1 MKKLLL
7 LSLVCFSCSIY
18 AQLDVQKSTY
28 LNFLPSNI
36 NPENLKPSDI
46 PSEQVLKIMGLSE
59 EEIGIA
65 LDFKNGSGI
74 FSEESSVDSLGVNTN
89 LSKFYQQFGD
99 TLVTDTI
106 VYPIARIYGQDIF
119 RNNSLSYYNRA
130 LDAKAPENYKVGSG
144 DEITISVWGY
154 SDFSET
160 LLVDDRGYISPS
172 SYGRI
177 YVKGL
182 TFSKMRSLIKSRF
195 SSFLDMKN
203 SEIDVTLAYSRVITV
218 NIVGEVYNPG
228 SYSIPAINTA
238 FNALIASNGPNQLGS
253 VRNIYLKREGKIVDS
268 LDVYQFLFDPTRMP
282 DIYMQ
287 DGDYLFVPPANNLV
301 ELKGAIKRP
310 YTYEIKQGETVK
322 DLINFA
328 GGFTTNA
335 FVDILTLKRIDYN
348 TIKVYDIH
356 KKHLNSHELQNGDE
370 VIINQIS
377 SRLSNVVTVQ
387 GSIGVQGDYEYVK
400 GERVLNLLERAKC
413 IDERTFLE
421 KLYIIRLNQDQTRTH
436 ISISLDSIILNPK
449 HKDNI
454 ILNEYDIVRVLSID
468 DFDDNFFVYAN
479 GAVRKEGE
487 FYFGDGMTLQDLLI
501 QAGGLTQKAEGSRV
515 EVSRIMEYDI
525 KTNRLKPK
533 RTIIK
538 SVKIDEDLI
547 LSMEAKNF
555 KLEPFDQ
562 VFVRENPDF
571 ESAHN
576 VILSGEIKYPGVYTL
591 LSKDEKISSLIKR
604 AGGLTDYA
612 YLDGV
617 KMFRKFEAEI
627 KEKEEITI
635 DISDDLKNS
644 IMADPFLS
652 ALYEKELR
660 DKDKTSDDKVDNSTI
675 FDEDL
680 KEYVYD
686 MVYLDLRKALS
697 SNGSKHNLVLLEN
710 DSIIVPKI
718 MDVVHITGELMNLD
732 GTSISAPYFGA
743 RRANYYINNFAG
755 GFTNENKRSGT
766 IVIYPNGIAK
776 QTRNL
781 GLFKIYPKVKEGSTI
796 KIVNKAKKV
805 QLEKNPID
813 WNEAI
818 ENTMLKLTAILSL
831 WLLVDRVAPAN

>member
-1 MKKLLL
+1 MKKILLL
-7 LSLVCFSCSIY
+7 LLVCFSCSIY
-18 AQLDVQKSTY
+18 AQVDIQKSKY
-28 LNFLPSNI
+28 LNFLPSNV

-46 PSEQVLKIMGLSE
+46 PSEQVLKMMGLSE
-59 EEIGIA
+59 EEINMA
-65 LDFKNGSGI
+65 LDFKNSKGI
-74 FSEESSVDSLGVNTN
+74 FSEEKNIDSTGFIMN
-89 LSKFYQQFGD
+89 LSKFYENLGD

-106 VYPIARIYGQDIF
+106 KYPIARIFGQDIF
-119 RNNSLSYYNRA
+119 RNNSLSFYNKA

-154 SDFSET
+154 SVFSET
-160 LLVDDRGYISPS
+160 LLVDERGYISPS
-172 SYGRI
+172 TYGRI

-182 TFSKMRSLIKSRF
+182 TFSKMRSLIKSKF

-238 FNALIASNGPNQLGS
+238 FNALIAAKGPNQLGS
-253 VRNIYLKREGKIVDS
+253 VRNIFLKREGQIVDS
-268 LDVYQFLFDPTRMP
+268 LDIYQFLFDPIRMP

-287 DGDYLFVPPANNLV
+287 DGDYLFIPPANNLV
-301 ELKGAIKRP
+301 ELKGAVKRP
-310 YTYEIKQGETVK
+310 YTYEIKHGETVK

-328 GGFTTNA
+328 GGYNTNA
-335 FVDILTLKRIDYN
+335 FTDVVTLKRINYN

-356 KKHLNSHELQNGDE
+356 KKHVSSSELQNGDE
-370 VIINQIS
+370 VVINQIN
-377 SRLSNVVTVQ
+377 SRLSNVVTIQ
-387 GSIGVQGDYEYVK
+387 GSIGVQGDYEFVK
-400 GERVLNLLERAKC
+400 GERVLDLLERAKC

-436 ISISLDSIILNPK
+436 ISVSLDSIMSDPSHN
-449 HKDNI
+449 DNI
-454 ILNEYDIVRVLSID
+454 LLNEYDIIRVLSID
-468 DFDDNFFVYAN
+468 DFDDNFFVYVN

-487 FYFGDGMTLQDLLI
+487 FSYGDGMTLQDLLL

-525 KTNRLKPK
+525 ATNRLKPK
-533 RTIIK
+533 RTIVK
-538 SVKIDEDLI
+538 SVKIGESLI
-547 LSMEAKNF
+547 LSKQAQNF

-562 VFVRENPDF
+562 VFVRENPNF

-576 VILSGEIKYPGVYTL
+576 IVLSGEVKYPGTYTL
-591 LSKDEKISSLIKR
+591 LSKDEKISSIIKR

-617 KMFRKFEAEI
+617 KMFRKFEAKIEEK
-627 KEKEEITI
+627 KETKI

-652 ALYEKELR
+652 TLYENELR
-660 DKDKTSDDKVDNSTI
+660 DLEKDIEGEVDNSTI
-675 FDEDL
+675 FDKDL

-697 SNGSKHNLVLLEN
+697 SSGSKHNLVLLEH

-755 GFTNENKRSGT
+755 GFTNKNRRSGT
-766 IVIYPNGIAK
+766 IVIYPNGITK
-776 QTRNL
+776 QTKNL
-781 GLFKIYPKVKEGSTI
+781 GLFKLYPKVKEGSTI
-796 KIVNKAKKV
+796 KVVNK
-805 QLEKNPID
+805 LEKIQSEKKPVD
-813 WNEAI
+813 WNMAI
-818 ENTMLKLTAILSL
+818 ENTMLKLTAVLSL
-831 WLLVDRVAPAN
+831 WLLIDRVAPAN

>member
-1 MKKLLL
+1 M
-7 LSLVCFSCSIY
+7 Y
-18 AQLDVQKSTY
+18 AQIDIQKSKY
-28 LNFLPSNI
+28 LNFLPSNV

-59 EEIGIA
+59 EEIRIA
-65 LDFKNGSGI
+65 LDFKNSKGI
-74 FSEESSVDSLGVNTN
+74 FSEENNTDSTRVSTN
-89 LSKFYQQFGD
+89 LSKFYQNLGD
-99 TLVTDTI
+99 TLVLDSI
-106 VYPIARIYGQDIF
+106 RYPIAKIYGQDIF
-119 RNNSLSYYNRA
+119 RNNSLTFYNKA

-160 LLVDDRGYISPS
+160 LLVDERGYISPS

-228 SYSIPAINTA
+228 SYSIPAINTV
-238 FNALIASNGPNQLGS
+238 FNALISANGPNQLGS
-253 VRNIYLKREGKIVDS
+253 VRNIYLKRDGKIVDS
-268 LDVYQFLFDPTRMP
+268 LDVYQFLYDPTRMP

-301 ELKGAIKRP
+301 ELKGAVKRP
-310 YTYEIKQGETVK
+310 YTYEIKRGESVK

-328 GGFTTNA
+328 GGYTTNA
-335 FVDILTLKRIDYN
+335 FTDVITLKRIDYN
-348 TIKVYDIH
+348 TIKVFDVH
-356 KKHLNSHELQNGDE
+356 KKHLSSSKLQNGDE
-370 VIINQIS
+370 VVINQIS
-377 SRLSNVVTVQ
+377 SRLSNVVTIE
-387 GSIGVQGDYEYVK
+387 GTIGVQGDYEFVE
-400 GERVLNLLERAKC
+400 GERVLNLLQRAKC
-413 IDERTFLE
+413 IDERTFL
-421 KLYIIRLNQDQTRTH
+421 KKVYLIRLNKDQTRTH
-436 ISISLDSIILNPK
+436 ISISLDSIISDPK
-449 HKDNI
+449 HIDNI
-454 ILNEYDIVRVLSID
+454 VLNEYDIVRVLSID
-468 DFDDNFFVYAN
+468 DFDDDFFVYVS

-487 FYFGDGMTLQDLLI
+487 FNYGDGMTLQDLLL

-525 KTNRLKPK
+525 ATNRLEPK
-533 RTIIK
+533 RTMIK
-538 SVKIDEDLI
+538 SVKIGETLL
-547 LSMEAKNF
+547 LSKDAKDF

-576 VILSGEIKYPGVYTL
+576 VILSGEIKYPGTYTL

-627 KEKEEITI
+627 KEQEETTI

-660 DKDKTSDDKVDNSTI
+660 DKDKRSNDKIDNSTV
-675 FDEDL
+675 FDKDL

-755 GFTNENKRSGT
+755 GFTNENKRAGT
-766 IVIYPNGIAK
+766 IVIYPNGITK

-796 KIVNKAKKV
+796 KIVNKA
-805 QLEKNPID
+805 EKIQTERNPID